1 MSAWSAPVC
10 AAARLFHG
18 CALVS
23 LLLNFSLPN
32 VFVAP
37 RFSSLA
43 LRSPDCG
50 SSCLVPRRPARKTRS
65 RPRLLISELLFYHFL
80 YFRLL
85 LFSPFSLVDF
95 ARDHKFYRIIFVT
108 DQCERDIILYNL
120 RLDCCPRRSI
130 RVVAHQNS
138 VTEVVS
144 RSLIFDNWNVFLSV
158 SPSTGSIRRTPI
170 LILS

>member
-1 MSAWSAPVC
+1 MSAWSAPVW

-23 LLLNFSLPN
+23 SSLNFSLPN

-50 SSCLVPRRPARKTRS
+50 SSCLVPRRLARKTRS
-65 RPRLLISELLFYHFL
+65 RPRLLISELLFYYFL

-85 LFSPFSLVDF
+85 LFSPFSFVDF

-108 DQCERDIILYNL
+108 DWYL
-120 RLDCCPRRSI
+120 
-130 RVVAHQNS
+130 
-138 VTEVVS
+138 VS
-144 RSLIFDNWNVFLSV
+144 ARQ
-158 SPSTGSIRRTPI
+158 
-170 LILS
+170 ILSYRILNATFGRKLSKRHSGCF